1 MIYKKRNSW
10 IWVMPS
16 GKKAKFKT
24 EEEALF
30 ASLGG
35 TSEKKTWIS
44 YAEEEKDCIEEE
56 EVSSYEQETLFKG
69 EIGGEEEI

>member
-10 IWVMPS
+10 IWVTPS
-16 GKKAKFKT
+16 GKKSKYST
-24 EEEALF
+24 EEEALS

-44 YAEEEKDCIEEE
+44 YAEEEKDDLEEE
-56 EVSSYEQETLFKG
+56 ETGTDEQETLFESESG
-69 EIGGEEEI
+69 SEEEV

>member
-35 TSEKKTWIS
+35 TSEKKTEVS
-44 YAEEEKDCIEEE
+44 YAEEEKDYIEEE
-56 EVSSYEQETLFKG
+56 EVGSYEQETLFEG
-69 EIGGEEEI
+69 EIGSEAEI